1 MTSLHRVVLAWSGAP
16 VVGSAVTVLHFDG
29 SNQSA
34 PPVAGILT
42 AMQNLIPALA
52 NNVTVTLPGSGD
64 TIDDRTGALTGV
76 WAGSG
81 SGSITGAGGSASAA
95 GVGAC
100 IGWTTGGIVNGKKG
114 PRKLRGRT
122 FIVPLHN
129 ACYEA
134 NGTLVQG
141 TLNNLTAFASALL
154 AAGPLGVWHRPTTPG
169 GSDGNSY
176 SVLSSKVR
184 DKVAYLSSRRD

>member
-1 MTSLHRVVLAWSGAP
+1 MASLYRVVLAWSGAP

-64 TIDDRTGALTGV
+64 KIDDRTGALTGV

-81 SGSITGAGGSASAA
+81 AGSITGAGGSASAA

-100 IGWTTGGIVNGKKG
+100 IGWTTGGIVNGSKG

-141 TLNNLTAFASALL
+141 TINNLTAFASGLM
-154 AAGPLGVWHRPTTPG
+154 AAGPLAIWHRPTTPG
-169 GSDGNSY
+169 GVDGNSY
-176 SVLSSKVR
+176 AVLSSKVR